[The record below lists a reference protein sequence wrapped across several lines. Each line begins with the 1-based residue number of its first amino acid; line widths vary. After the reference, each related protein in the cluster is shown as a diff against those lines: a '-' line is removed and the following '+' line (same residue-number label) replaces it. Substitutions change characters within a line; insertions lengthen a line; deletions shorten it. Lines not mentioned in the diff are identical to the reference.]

1 MSNPEN
7 NREQVKEWFSPLK
20 VLNTERVNR
29 HLDSL
34 SKNGDN
40 LVKIDSNKSDGGW
53 EKMFGVC
60 LSDVKDIPGKNVL
73 EIVRRYRSDFQQ
85 KCDKTDDEL
94 NKLTKL
100 EFVKLFADVMSKIFN
115 EEEERRKEEELR
127 RKEEEELRRQE
138 EERKEELRR
147 KEEERQEGVIEYDKN
162 GCTQYEK
169 YNTYLKQC
177 LERHDGGSRKKYRKR
192 STRKL
197 RRGRRKS
204 TRKYK
209 KSL

>member
-1 MSNPEN
+1 MSNPEYT
-7 NREQVKEWFSPLK
+7 REQVKEWFSPLK

-127 RKEEEELRRQE
+127 RQEEEELRRQE
-138 EERKEELRR
+138 EEKRR
-147 KEEERQEGVIEYDKN
+147 RQEEERKRVIKYDKY
-162 GCTQYEK
+162 GCTQDEE
-169 YNTYLKQC
+169 YNTYSKECFNKSELPG
-177 LERHDGGSRKKYRKR
+177 GGSRKKYRKR
-192 STRKL
+192 STRKPH
-197 RRGRRKS
+197 RGRRKS

>member
-20 VLNTERVNR
+20 VLNTERVNS

-34 SKNGDN
+34 SKNGDT
-40 LVKIDSNKSDGGW
+40 LVKNDSNKSQGGW
-53 EKMFGVC
+53 TKMFGEC
-60 LSDVKDIPGKNVL
+60 LSDVKDIPGKNGL
-73 EIVRRYRSDFQQ
+73 DIVRRYRSDFQQ

-94 NKLTKL
+94 NKITKN

-127 RKEEEELRRQE
+127 RQEEDKRRRQE
-138 EERKEELRR
+138 EERKR
-147 KEEERQEGVIEYDKN
+147 VIKYDKY
-162 GCTQYEK
+162 GCTQDEE
-169 YNTYLKQC
+169 YNTYDKKCLKV
-177 LERHDGGSRKKYRKR
+177 HDGGSRKKYRKR